1 QFTGY
6 WKPDGEGMEVLT
18 PAEWAAALDLLGGQR
33 EDAFVRTVRGLSERG
48 DDVLALKL
56 AQLGLARY
64 PSSDALAALRRRELD
79 NMRLRHQQLSPFK
92 FIIYSEWAGAEL
104 SPVE

>member
-1 QFTGY
+1 
-6 WKPDGEGMEVLT
+6 MEVIG
-18 PAEWAAALDLLGGQR
+18 PGEWAAALDLLGGHR
-33 EDAFVRTVRGLSERG
+33 EDAFVRSVRGLTERG

-56 AQLGLARY
+56 AQLGLVRY
-64 PSSDALAALRRRELD
+64 PGSEALAALRRRTLD
-79 NMRLRHQQLSPFK
+79 NLRARHQGLNPFK